1 MSKALR
7 GILLGTIW
15 VALFLA
21 SGPHPV
27 PAQESEESAWL
38 KSGDPCRPTKQHI
51 KQLEA
56 VGGAKGDYIKC
67 RPVRIS
73 LTWDFDETYHH
84 HSNLGDDRFGV
95 GLTVSFPG
103 YIQIAY
109 NQMNRR
115 QVDDVAIR
123 GPAPCCPGEAE
134 FLPTRLEAS
143 ILGAAPGARGDKL
156 KFFQAGAPEITY
168 RRAAAG
174 GLSLVWRRDGLNN
187 QLGIVGPRFG
197 LAKDVIPKPYQ
208 WKFAPTVMQS
218 DEYRV
223 KKVRDESP
231 SWDEIRPFF
240 DKEDVWRREYPLDD
254 RQNLPGTAEFYA
266 IHGRVAVQVDFAALE
281 REEWLVTVRGRERS
295 PVPVSVE
302 YEERDKSPQVL
313 MLDVEFDWQLEG
325 RFVLTRRKGVRSYS
339 EGVITA
345 FIQTPR
351 LLVEPSDVFRCQLA
365 PACEGRN
372 VTEEMGRLASLFL
385 LGQLQGQSVKLAW
398 PDCPSLAC
406 VLCTPL
412 KSWAGKTAQR
422 KKFGTSEFIKRVSGE
437 SIPLKDGAVRT
448 GGIPDWLT
456 YQITVRKL
464 K

>member
-56 VGGAKGDYIKC
+56 VGGAKVDYIKC

-281 REEWLVTVRGRERS
+281 REEWLVTVEGPGTKPRSRFGRIRGAGQIS
-295 PVPVSVE
+295 PGV
-302 YEERDKSPQVL
+302 DA
-313 MLDVEFDWQLEG
+313 
-325 RFVLTRRKGVRSYS
+325 RRR
-339 EGVITA
+339 I
-345 FIQTPR
+345 
-351 LLVEPSDVFRCQLA
+351 
-365 PACEGRN
+365 
-372 VTEEMGRLASLFL
+372 RLAARGPVCPDPAQGCPVI
-385 LGQLQGQSVKLAW
+385 LGGRHHRVH
-398 PDCPSLAC
+398 PDAP
-406 VLCTPL
+406 PP
-412 KSWAGKTAQR
+412 R
-422 KKFGTSEFIKRVSGE
+422 
-437 SIPLKDGAVRT
+437 GAVRRVPLSAGPGVRGAKRYRGDGAFGLPLPPRPAPGAVRQAGLAGLSVSGLRALHPPEIL
-448 GGIPDWLT
+448 GGQDGPTEKVRDVGIYQASQRGIHSLEGWGGPNGRDSGLADLPDH
-456 YQITVRKL
+456 RPEA
-464 K
+464 